1 MSLDNWSGRQD
12 SNLRPPHPQCDALP
26 GCATSRPPAGA
37 LRLLEAR
44 LYGGALLKARAV
56 WLKGKGGLGALTLL
70 HGGAGDNRPRLFHG
84 AAKDAALSYNSRG
97 DYRMNSVMILAA
109 AGGASGSAFFVQIFP
124 LLLIFVVFYLF
135 LIRPQQKRAKEH
147 EAKIAAVQKNDDV
160 ITGGGLMGKVTKVA
174 DDHVE
179 VEIAPNV
186 RVKAVKATLTNVQSR
201 GTKAAN
207 D

>member
-1 MSLDNWSGRQD
+1 MEFVILS
-12 SNLRPPHPQCDALP
+12 A
-26 GCATSRPPAGA
+26 A
-37 LRLLEAR
+37 AR
-44 LYGGALLKARAV
+44 
-56 WLKGKGGLGALTLL
+56 
-70 HGGAGDNRPRLFHG
+70 GAG
-84 AAKDAALSYNSRG
+84 
-97 DYRMNSVMILAA
+97 
-109 AGGASGSAFFVQIFP
+109 GSAFFVQLFP

-160 ITGGGLMGKVTKVA
+160 VTAGGLMGKVTKVA

-186 RVKAVKATLTNVQSR
+186 RVKAVKSTIANVQSR
-201 GTKAAN
+201 NAKAAN

>member
-1 MSLDNWSGRQD
+1 
-12 SNLRPPHPQCDALP
+12 
-26 GCATSRPPAGA
+26 
-37 LRLLEAR
+37 
-44 LYGGALLKARAV
+44 
-56 WLKGKGGLGALTLL
+56 
-70 HGGAGDNRPRLFHG
+70 
-84 AAKDAALSYNSRG
+84 
-97 DYRMNSVMILAA
+97 MNSLMFLVTATG
-109 AGGASGSAFFVQIFP
+109 AGGANFFVQIFP

-147 EAKIAAVQKNDDV
+147 EAKIAAVQKNDEV
-160 ITGGGLMGKVTKVA
+160 ITGGGLMGKVIKVA

-186 RVKAVKATLTNVQSR
+186 RVRAVKSTLANVSPR